1 MAKQTDTSWN
11 TEKLEQVAAVLREAD
26 QILVGIGGG
35 FNLAAGVEELPLDK
49 KLNENAYWPFWLPY
63 IKKQRLNK
71 EVPGLYRQLAELL
84 KGKDYFIIDS
94 NPDGFL
100 YYSGLEMARIYKAQG
115 DMARVQCSKNCQNH
129 QISVIMN
136 YISN

>member
-26 QILVGIGGG
+26 QILVGVGGG

-71 EVPGLYRQLAELL
+71 EVPGL
-84 KGKDYFIIDS
+84 
-94 NPDGFL
+94 
-100 YYSGLEMARIYKAQG
+100 
-115 DMARVQCSKNCQNH
+115 
-129 QISVIMN
+129 
-136 YISN
+136 

>member
-49 KLNENAYWPFWLPY
+49 KLNENSCKF
-63 IKKQRLNK
+63 QNERS
-71 EVPGLYRQLAELL
+71 
-84 KGKDYFIIDS
+84 YFS
-94 NPDGFL
+94 RCK
-100 YYSGLEMARIYKAQG
+100 SCKTT
-115 DMARVQCSKNCQNH
+115 
-129 QISVIMN
+129 
-136 YISN
+136 